1 MFRRIKC
8 LRLEQIR
15 LLTVLLAQTPRD
27 RAIKTAFNT
36 VKYELLR

>member
-27 RAIKTAFNT
+27 RAKTAFNT